1 MNQIEKDAN
10 ADLTGQIQDSA
21 INIIQPIL
29 EQSVILAAEYAK
41 ACGRD
46 FITSM
51 DVQYAMK
58 YAARNVTGR
67 YTGTLF
73 PEIDS
78 DEESDD
84 DEEIEVI
91 DEEDED
97 HQFTR
102 YSGTEQQIL
111 DMNESFDTWDQ
122 WEPYSPVEKMLKDAV
137 DKNS

>member
-1 MNQIEKDAN
+1 MEQQLIE
-10 ADLTGQIQDSA
+10 SA
-21 INIIQPIL
+21 LNIITPVM
-29 EQSVILAAEYAK
+29 ESSVVLAGEYAK

-46 FITSM
+46 FITAM

-91 DEEDED
+91 DEDDEAYR
-97 HQFTR
+97 FTR
-102 YSGTEQQIL
+102 YDGTEQQML
-111 DMNESFDTWDQ
+111 DMNEAFDTWEQ
-122 WEPYSPVEKMLKDAV
+122 WEPYSMMEKMLKDAV

>member
-1 MNQIEKDAN
+1 MEQQIIE
-10 ADLTGQIQDSA
+10 SA
-21 INIIQPIL
+21 LNIITPVMESSI
-29 EQSVILAAEYAK
+29 VLAGEYAK

-46 FITSM
+46 FITAM

-91 DEEDED
+91 DEDDEAYR
-97 HQFTR
+97 FTR
-102 YSGTEQQIL
+102 YDGTEQQML
-111 DMNESFDTWDQ
+111 DMNEAFDTWEQ
-122 WEPYSPVEKMLKDAV
+122 WEPYSMVEKMLKDAV

>member
-1 MNQIEKDAN
+1 MEQQIIE
-10 ADLTGQIQDSA
+10 SA
-21 INIIQPIL
+21 LNIITPVMESSI
-29 EQSVILAAEYAK
+29 VLAGEYAK

-46 FITSM
+46 FITAM

-84 DEEIEVI
+84 DEEIEFI
-91 DEEDED
+91 DEDD
-97 HQFTR
+97 KDSQFTR
-102 YSGTEQQIL
+102 YEGTDQQML
-111 DMNESFDTWDQ
+111 DMNEAFDTWDQ